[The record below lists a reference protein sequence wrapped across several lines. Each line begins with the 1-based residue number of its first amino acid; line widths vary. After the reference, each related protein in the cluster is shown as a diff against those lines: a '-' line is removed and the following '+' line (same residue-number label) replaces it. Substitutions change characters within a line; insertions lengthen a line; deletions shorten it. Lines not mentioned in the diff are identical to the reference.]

1 MYMKIMLN
9 AIPDN
14 TGTNTNNPF
23 NGERNTMEAMT
34 NTAIKAQRVETFCPS
49 IILSENF
56 MLITG

>member
-1 MYMKIMLN
+1 MYMNIMLN
-9 AIPDN
+9 AMPDN

-23 NGERNTMEAMT
+23 KGERNTMEAIA
-34 NTAIKAQRVETFCPS
+34 NTATNAQRVEIFCPS